1 MHDPLST
8 TISAADLELVTG
20 GTTPLPSNSTTND
33 QLLAAM
39 QSLQSSIKDLGSNN
53 NNGLFGGN
61 NGLLF
66 MTMALCMS
74 RRNDVYVYGG
84 GRCGGWG
91 YSWRGYW

>member
-1 MHDPLST
+1 MRDPIS
-8 TISAADLELVTG
+8 ISAADLERVTG
-20 GTTPLPSNSTTND
+20 GTTPPTNSNCTSND

-39 QSLQSSIKDLGSNN
+39 QSIQSSLKDLNCNN
-53 NNGLFGGN
+53 NNSLFGGN

-84 GRCGGWG
+84 GRCGGGW
-91 YSWRGYW
+91 YSYRSGW